1 MKKLLF
7 TIALLISFSSF
18 GQDFNEDLIG
28 SVWKLQFKEWS
39 SHNSFVYL
47 LGDDG
52 NFVYMSTPDG
62 NIYGEL
68 SSNESNTNRS
78 WSKTN
83 NKIVFNHKGS
93 IMTGTIN
100 NNTNFIS
107 GIGVDRGNG
116 NTWEWEAIRI
126 KTN

>member
-1 MKKLLF
+1 MKKLLL
-7 TIALLISFSSF
+7 ILLCLPLIGF
-18 GQDFNEDLIG
+18 GQNFNEDLIG

-52 NFVYMSTPDG
+52 NFVYMSTPGG

-107 GIGVDRGNG
+107 GIGVGRGNG

-126 KTN
+126 VIE

>member
-1 MKKLLF
+1 MKKLL
-7 TIALLISFSSF
+7 LLLFIPIVCF
-18 GQDFNEDLIG
+18 GQDSNEDLIG

-39 SHNSFVYL
+39 SYNSFVYL

-52 NFVYMSTPDG
+52 NFVYMSTPGG
-62 NIYGEL
+62 NIHGEL

-100 NNTNFIS
+100 NNRNFIS
-107 GIGVDRGNG
+107 GIGVNRRTGD
-116 NTWEWEAIRI
+116 TWEWEAIRI